1 MRPQLC
7 VHGRGEVLP
16 GEPKPVPFLCLD
28 PDFNREEKQLTE
40 QRKLY
45 HHMAVP
51 EEVQTPEP
59 RLRKEGREGSGLR
72 LGPLQASTRR
82 APGLRAT
89 PPVCWHLLGMG
100 QHFF

>member
-1 MRPQLC
+1 
-7 VHGRGEVLP
+7 
-16 GEPKPVPFLCLD
+16 
-28 PDFNREEKQLTE
+28 
-40 QRKLY
+40 
-45 HHMAVP
+45 MAVP

-59 RLRKEGREGSGLR
+59 RLRKEGPEGSGLQ

-82 APGLRAT
+82 APGFRAT